1 MRVILTGGGT
11 GGHVYPAIAIAE
23 KIKEKYPGSEIL
35 FVGTERGMERK
46 IVPSNGYEIRFI
58 TISGF
63 DRKHM
68 LKNAKTA
75 VNLVKG
81 SMQSRTILKEFRPD
95 VVIGTGGYV
104 CAPVVRM
111 AAKMGILTFIHEQ
124 NAYPGMTNK
133 MLEKYV
139 DKVFLAFAEA
149 AKYFKKKDKLV
160 VTGNPVRKA
169 FREAKRETARTLLSI
184 PQDAFVVLAF
194 GGSLG
199 AKRINEAALPLLEFT
214 AGQKDLYTV
223 LATGS
228 YYYREMTEKAQAK
241 HLDLADNIR
250 VLEYID
256 DMPSY
261 LAAAD
266 LVISRAGALTIS
278 EIVAGGKPAILIP
291 SPNVT
296 GNHQFYNAKSIA
308 GRGGA
313 VLIEEPDLTDESLI
327 SSVLSLMNDRQRL
340 GDMAKA
346 SRAAASE
353 DALGKIVAYL

>member
-1 MRVILTGGGT
+1 MRVIMTGGGT

-23 KIKEKYPGSEIL
+23 KIQEKYPDSEIL
-35 FVGTERGMERK
+35 FIGTERGMEHK
-46 IVPSNGYEIRFI
+46 IVPQNGYEIRFI

-81 SMQSRTILKEFRPD
+81 TLQSRAILKEFRPD

-104 CAPVVRM
+104 CAPVVRT

-133 MLEKYV
+133 LLEKYA
-139 DKVFLAFAEA
+139 DRVFLAFPEA
-149 AKYFKKKDKLV
+149 AKYFKKKEKLII
-160 VTGNPVRKA
+160 TGNPVRKA
-169 FREAKRETARTLLSI
+169 FREANKETARTLLSI

-199 AKRINEAALPLLEFT
+199 AGRINKAALPLLEFA
-214 AGQKDLYTV
+214 AGQKGLCMV

-228 YYYREMTEKAQAK
+228 YYYRKMTEKAQEK
-241 HLDLADNIR
+241 HLDHADNIR
-250 VLEYID
+250 ILEYID
-256 DMPSY
+256 DMPNY

-266 LVISRAGALTIS
+266 LVISRAGALTVS
-278 EIVAGGKPAILIP
+278 EIAAGGKPAILIP

-308 GRGGA
+308 DKGAA

-327 SSVLSLMNDRQRL
+327 SSVLSLMNDREKL
-340 GDMAKA
+340 GAMAKA
-346 SRAAASE
+346 SKAAAAK
-353 DALGKIVAYL
+353 DALGEIVSYL